1 MSEASPGRSA
11 TAAISTRTARSCTGT
26 LAASASKG
34 SSRSCAIRSYRPG
47 RGKSWSKAKCSARQE
62 FVIGGFVPSTAARN
76 AIGSL
81 VLGVYEGGAFRHVG
95 RVGTGFTAATSAA
108 LYKRLEPS
116 RVSASP
122 FAAPLSAADARQVR
136 FVRPELVAEVDS
148 RGWTADGLLRQAS
161 FKGLRDDKPAREIV
175 RETTPAAMPPQTEHS
190 SVALTHPD
198 RLYWPDDG
206 VTKQGLAD
214 YYAEVW
220 PYMAPFIVG
229 RPLALVR
236 CPDGVGG
243 QTFFQKHA
251 WKGID
256 RSVVLVKDPAEPG
269 EALISIR
276 DLDGLTALV
285 QMATLEIHPWG
296 STVTDWERPDMIV
309 MDLDP
314 GEGVPWAV
322 TIEAAREVRD
332 RLSEAGLTGFV
343 KTSGGKGLHVV
354 APVKPKADWPAVKAW
369 TKAMAD
375 AMAADSPQRYVAT
388 ITKAKRTGK
397 ILIDYLRN
405 QRGMTAVA
413 AYSTRARPGAAVSMP
428 LAWEELVPEIGPAYF
443 TIANAPSRLAA
454 LDRDPWEGF
463 RAAAAPIEV
472 SARARPP
479 ASVKATAGAGPLA
492 SPKRP
497 ASAKA
502 GNLPFRVDVLLFF
515 PAVGRHASAQR
526 VHDVDHVAWR
536 ISRPGR
542 LRLAA
547 GRARVRLLLVDHL
560 DEPLLDRIADQVRAP
575 RLLALLDQFGDEF
588 QKLWVGL
595 GLADGRRNLARAA
608 HLLAVTKG
616 PELDSVIAGL
626 EQNRAFPAVEDQ
638 ARHAGHFGRA
648 HGVANDAISLLPDLV
663 VWRQEVG
670 RFVPDP
676 VDAVGGRE
684 ALDVDRRAR
693 SRVAPP
699 RARRPRAE
707 RKSVLRGRIP

>member
-1 MSEASPGRSA
+1 M
-11 TAAISTRTARSCTGT
+11 
-26 LAASASKG
+26 
-34 SSRSCAIRSYRPG
+34 
-47 RGKSWSKAKCSARQE
+47 
-62 FVIGGFVPSTAARN
+62 
-76 AIGSL
+76 
-81 VLGVYEGGAFRHVG
+81 
-95 RVGTGFTAATSAA
+95 GTGFTAATAAA
-108 LYKRLEPS
+108 LYKRLEPT
-116 RVSASP
+116 RVSTSP

-136 FVRPELVAEVDS
+136 FVRPELLAEVDT

-161 FKGLRDDKPAREIV
+161 FKGLRDDKSAREIV
-175 RETTPAAMPPQTEHS
+175 RETAPAAMPQKPEQESEHS

-220 PYMAPFIVG
+220 PHMAPYIVE

-256 RSVVLVKDPAEPG
+256 PSVVLVKDPAEQG

-296 STVTDWERPDMIV
+296 STTADWERPDMIV

-314 GEGVPWAV
+314 GEGVAWAA

-332 RLSEAGLTGFV
+332 RLSDAGLTSFV

-354 APVKPKADWPAVKAW
+354 APVKPKADWPTVKAW

-428 LAWEELVPEIGPAYF
+428 LGWEELVPEIGPAHF

-454 LDRDPWEGF
+454 LTHDPWDGF
-463 RAAAAPIEV
+463 RAAEAPIEGA
-472 SARARPP
+472 AR
-479 ASVKATAGAGPLA
+479 
-492 SPKRP
+492 KRP
-497 ASAKA
+497 ASATTA
-502 GNLPFRVDVLLFF
+502 
-515 PAVGRHASAQR
+515 ASAKTS
-526 VHDVDHVAWR
+526 A
-536 ISRPGR
+536 SPKT
-542 LRLAA
+542 AK
-547 GRARVRLLLVDHL
+547 
-560 DEPLLDRIADQVRAP
+560 P
-575 RLLALLDQFGDEF
+575 
-588 QKLWVGL
+588 
-595 GLADGRRNLARAA
+595 
-608 HLLAVTKG
+608 T
-616 PELDSVIAGL
+616 
-626 EQNRAFPAVEDQ
+626 
-638 ARHAGHFGRA
+638 
-648 HGVANDAISLLPDLV
+648 
-663 VWRQEVG
+663 
-670 RFVPDP
+670 
-676 VDAVGGRE
+676 
-684 ALDVDRRAR
+684 
-693 SRVAPP
+693 
-699 RARRPRAE
+699 
-707 RKSVLRGRIP
+707 RKR

>member
-1 MSEASPGRSA
+1 MISRIEARIEKGQVALLTRSGLDWTTKFGDALVGAFASLPVSTALIDGELVVENEAGVSDFSALQAALSDGGSQRLVYYAFDCLYLNGYDLQNTALIERKSLLSTIVGSESGPIRYSGHFDEDGPLVHRNACRLGLEG
-11 TAAISTRTARSCTGT
+11 IV
-26 LAASASKG
+26 SKLLD
-34 SSRSCAIRSYRPG
+34 APYRPG

-62 FVIGGFVPSTAARN
+62 FVIGGFVPSTATRN

-81 VLGVYEGGAFRHVG
+81 VLGVYEGDAFRHVG
-95 RVGTGFTAATSAA
+95 RVGTGFTAATAAA
-108 LYKRLEPS
+108 LYKRLEPA

-122 FAAPLSAADARQVR
+122 FAAALSAADARQVR
-136 FVRPELVAEVDS
+136 FVHPELVAEVDT

-161 FKGLRDDKPAREIV
+161 FKGLRDDKPAHEIV
-175 RETTPAAMPPQTEHS
+175 RETAPAAMAQEPEQEPERS

-220 PYMAPFIVG
+220 PHMAPLVVG
-229 RPLALVR
+229 RALALVR

-256 RSVVLVKDPAEPG
+256 RSVVLVKDPTEPD

-296 STVTDWERPDMIV
+296 STTADWERPDMIV

-314 GEGVPWAV
+314 GEGVPWAT

-332 RLSEAGLTGFV
+332 RLREAGLTSFV

-428 LAWEELVPEIGPAYF
+428 LGWDELVPEIGPAHF

-454 LDRDPWEGF
+454 LAHDPWEGF
-463 RAAAAPIEV
+463 RAAEAPIEIPGQGKRRV
-472 SARARPP
+472 PTKP
-479 ASVKATAGAGPLA
+479 ATSVT
-492 SPKRP
+492 P
-497 ASAKA
+497 AKPGAKA
-502 GNLPFRVDVLLFF
+502 
-515 PAVGRHASAQR
+515 
-526 VHDVDHVAWR
+526 
-536 ISRPGR
+536 
-542 LRLAA
+542 
-547 GRARVRLLLVDHL
+547 
-560 DEPLLDRIADQVRAP
+560 
-575 RLLALLDQFGDEF
+575 
-588 QKLWVGL
+588 
-595 GLADGRRNLARAA
+595 
-608 HLLAVTKG
+608 
-616 PELDSVIAGL
+616 
-626 EQNRAFPAVEDQ
+626 
-638 ARHAGHFGRA
+638 
-648 HGVANDAISLLPDLV
+648 
-663 VWRQEVG
+663 
-670 RFVPDP
+670 
-676 VDAVGGRE
+676 
-684 ALDVDRRAR
+684 
-693 SRVAPP
+693 
-699 RARRPRAE
+699 
-707 RKSVLRGRIP
+707 RKR